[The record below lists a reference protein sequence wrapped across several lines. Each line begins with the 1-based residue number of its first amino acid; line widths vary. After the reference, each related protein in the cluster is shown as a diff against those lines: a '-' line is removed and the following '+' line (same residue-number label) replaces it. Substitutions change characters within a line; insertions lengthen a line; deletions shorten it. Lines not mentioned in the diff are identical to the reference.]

1 MILLNGAKR
10 LKEKRNE
17 IKSKKSLELRRKKE
31 RVRKEY
37 IIKNPKS
44 RLALDLRKL
53 DRADYER
60 YITGYDVKHRKS
72 KSKRDVK
79 TQRYI
84 EDERFLSISEIS
96 LNEDKKKK
104 TVDDNSVRS
113 KNNVG
118 MSRSE
123 IDFLTKSRNMLQQE
137 IFND

>member
-10 LKEKRNE
+10 LKEKRKE

-53 DRADYER
+53 DKADYER

-96 LNEDKKKK
+96 LNEDKRKK
-104 TVDDNSVRS
+104 TFDDNSVRS